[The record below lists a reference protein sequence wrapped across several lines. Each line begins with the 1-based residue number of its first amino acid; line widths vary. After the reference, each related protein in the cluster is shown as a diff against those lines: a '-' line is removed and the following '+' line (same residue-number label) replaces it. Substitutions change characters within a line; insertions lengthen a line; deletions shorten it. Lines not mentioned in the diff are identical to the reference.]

1 MTKTLT
7 ITLSDE
13 QYAALQA
20 TAAREQQSPEEVA
33 AAAVANQLGSV
44 TSSAADKGDQV
55 ARSRAT
61 LLAVMR
67 ARGHLVDPSTL
78 PPYPG
83 AADIPPRGTP
93 ERQRFEDEL
102 GDALSDA
109 LDRSGLSILDLIERR

>member
-1 MTKTLT
+1 MTKALT
-7 ITLSDE
+7 ITFSDE

-20 TAAREQQSPEEVA
+20 TAAQAQSSEAAA

-44 TSSAADKGDQV
+44 TSPADAECDQV

-67 ARGHLVDPSTL
+67 TRGHLVDPSTL

-109 LDRSGLSILDLIERR
+109 LERSGLTILDLIERR